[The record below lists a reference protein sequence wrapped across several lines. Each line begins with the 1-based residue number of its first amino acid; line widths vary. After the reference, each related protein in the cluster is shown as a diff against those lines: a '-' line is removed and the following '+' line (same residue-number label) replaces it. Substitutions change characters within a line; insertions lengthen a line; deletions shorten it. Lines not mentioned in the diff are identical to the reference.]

1 MTQSVAQGAAPAKR
15 PSYWSI
21 ISKNFSTTV
30 VDSIRTIGRS
40 VRMLIMSLVALVT
53 DTIRGRLQWK
63 EALNQVWYMI
73 GVTSFPG
80 ILIAIPF
87 GIVISIQV
95 GNIIAQLGA
104 DALQGAAGGLAVI
117 TQGAPIATGLLLA
130 GAGASAIAADLGART
145 IREETDAM
153 RVMGINPLNRLV
165 VPRLLAAWIVAP
177 LLNILVIAIG
187 TLAGYLVAVGSQGVT
202 PGAYWLSFGSFAHP
216 VDVYI
221 SLIKSFL
228 FGTVIA
234 IIGCQ
239 RGLEARGGSRGV
251 ADAVNATVVLSF
263 VVIFA
268 MNLLITQVT
277 TMFFPMQVG

>member
-21 ISKNFSTTV
+21 ISKNFSSTV

-104 DALQGAAGGLAVI
+104 DSLQGAAGGLAVI
-117 TQGAPIATGLLLA
+117 PGFVTLFSLGGATFGMAEEAIPFVLIFIPLALALRLAKQLPVASGIGGGSADAAAALRLLGFVPGALA
-130 GAGASAIAADLGART
+130 GIGGRRRCIGC
-145 IREETDAM
+145 
-153 RVMGINPLNRLV
+153 
-165 VPRLLAAWIVAP
+165 P
-177 LLNILVIAIG
+177 LL
-187 TLAGYLVAVGSQGVT
+187 
-202 PGAYWLSFGSFAHP
+202 
-216 VDVYI
+216 
-221 SLIKSFL
+221 
-228 FGTVIA
+228 
-234 IIGCQ
+234 
-239 RGLEARGGSRGV
+239 E
-251 ADAVNATVVLSF
+251 
-263 VVIFA
+263 
-268 MNLLITQVT
+268 
-277 TMFFPMQVG
+277 